1 MISRTRP
8 PKPPLPTVRVRPQ
21 VTPTLQDIARHAKV
35 SVMTVSNFVNGR
47 HHRMSEATRSRVEG
61 VIARLGYR
69 RRSDGL
75 SLRGSQRFA
84 VAILIVD
91 PSPAFLADPFITH
104 LVAGLSNGL
113 SDRGY
118 SLVLTRTQPDRLQE
132 SHVIRNRGTDGLCMI
147 LSGSAAAR
155 RRCIDLVAALGEPV
169 VIFQEPRVIERGDVL
184 VVRQDDRGG
193 AGELARRVLATGARE
208 LLMLV
213 PRLTWPAIEERE
225 RGIRDIIRKW
235 PAPIAFATLACGNEE
250 YPETQAALDAHVRAH
265 GLPQAIL
272 AGNDQMGIAAL
283 KWLRSRRVRVP
294 RDVRITG
301 FNAFEFR
308 QYTTPLLTTARS
320 PAYEMGLCAA
330 AEMLI
335 RIEQGAFSR
344 REIVFPV
351 TVLPGET
358 C

>member
-1 MISRTRP
+1 MASTPRP
-8 PKPPLPTVRVRPQ
+8 VKRSHPAARKRSKVA
-21 VTPTLQDIARHAKV
+21 PTLQEIARHAKV

-47 HHRMSEATRSRVEG
+47 HRQMSAETRARIEG

-75 SLRGSQRFA
+75 SLRGSRRYA
-84 VAILIVD
+84 VAMLIVD
-91 PSPAFLADPFITH
+91 PSPTFLADPFITH

-113 SDRGY
+113 SERGY
-118 SLVLTRTQPDRLQE
+118 NLVLARTQPDHLKD
-132 SHVIRNRGTDGLCMI
+132 SLVIRNRGTDGLCLM

-155 RRCIDLVAALGEPV
+155 RRCIEHVTALGEPV
-169 VIFQEPRVIERGDVL
+169 VIFQEPKAAEFADML
-184 VVRQDDRGG
+184 LVRQDDRGG

-213 PRLTWPAIEERE
+213 PRLTWPAIEERV
-225 RGIRDIIRKW
+225 RGVRDAIRKW
-235 PAPIAFATLACGNEE
+235 PQPVAFATLECGDEH
-250 YPETQAALDAHVRAH
+250 YPETQAALDAYAKKH

-283 KWLRSRRVRVP
+283 KWLRSRRIKVP
-294 RDVRITG
+294 KDIRLTG
-301 FNAFEFR
+301 FNAFEFW

-320 PAYEMGLCAA
+320 AAYDMGRCAA
-330 AEMLI
+330 AEMLV

-351 TVLPGET
+351 TMVPGET